1 MTSQISKVAER
12 VIGKLFLPKLQQ
24 SGAFGDRQFAYSIG
38 RGHRDALALSVLS
51 WLLSM
56 EKGNLVGLYCSDVSG
71 AFDRVCEQRLTEKL
85 SRTGLHPRIIGL
97 LRSWLEPRVSVVV
110 LDGQRS
116 APKPLRNSV
125 YQGTVL
131 GAPLW
136 NVHYADSSDAV
147 QSEGFS
153 EVIFADDLNCSKE
166 FGNHVAEQQIRAEL
180 RRCQKALRRWGA
192 ANRVL
197 FDPGKDSF
205 HCLHRTR
212 SFGEEF
218 KILGVLF
225 DCQLTM
231 QAAAQ
236 EVARESGWKVR
247 SLLRCRRFY
256 TTPELVKLY
265 KSQVLSYIESRTPA
279 LHHAAPSV
287 LDSIDRVQRR
297 FIREVGLTEIEALE
311 KYRLAP
317 LPARRDMAMIG
328 LIHRVC
334 HSRAPAP
341 LADLFVPRER
351 STDSSRAVTRGSAL
365 RHNLQLIDFINMGGH
380 TEVLRRSCFG
390 LVTVW
395 NMLPVNVAQ
404 AKTTKTCQKN
414 LQKSLLNRAKA
425 FPDTNW
431 QHFFSTD
438 ARVMPAYAFQRY
450 F

>member
-1 MTSQISKVAER
+1 M
-12 VIGKLFLPKLQQ
+12 
-24 SGAFGDRQFAYSIG
+24 
-38 RGHRDALALSVLS
+38 
-51 WLLSM
+51 
-56 EKGNLVGLYCSDVSG
+56 
-71 AFDRVCEQRLTEKL
+71 
-85 SRTGLHPRIIGL
+85 
-97 LRSWLEPRVSVVV
+97 
-110 LDGQRS
+110 
-116 APKPLRNSV
+116 
-125 YQGTVL
+125 
-131 GAPLW
+131 
-136 NVHYADSSDAV
+136 
-147 QSEGFS
+147 
-153 EVIFADDLNCSKE
+153 
-166 FGNHVAEQQIRAEL
+166 
-180 RRCQKALRRWGA
+180 
-192 ANRVL
+192 
-197 FDPGKDSF
+197 
-205 HCLHRTR
+205 
-212 SFGEEF
+212 
-218 KILGVLF
+218 
-225 DCQLTM
+225 
-231 QAAAQ
+231 
-236 EVARESGWKVR
+236 
-247 SLLRCRRFY
+247 LRCRRFY